1 MASQQPAKA
10 DKILII
16 GAGCFGLSS
25 AYHLLKSGYTNVVVV
40 DQSDTLPAPNAAST
54 DLNKIVRTSY
64 SDIVYTKLAAEAIE
78 TWKDRDVWGGVYHE
92 CGVLLVG
99 APSSTSSESKYHVKA
114 LSNDL
119 SLNLPITSLPTR
131 ESFEEE
137 FGPQLCKLL
146 GSTVIPPTSVAPTLS
161 DGPTS
166 QNRKNGL
173 EEKLQGLNL
182 ESLQSQQPST
192 TTGAYIAHTAGWA
205 AAANGIKTLM
215 SHVSALGAE
224 IRAGVKVT
232 GFSYAESESTESRE
246 VRGVKVEGDSDIEAD
261 WIIVASG
268 SWTASSFA
276 SSFPT
281 SSSSELAKVGLGKKL
296 LATGQ
301 CLATIQL
308 SPSEAET
315 YRNFPVILDWSSGF
329 YVFPPN
335 EDNVVKAAIHAA
347 GYINPQSL
355 SNTSDVISTP
365 VTLDSEP
372 NSSHLR
378 IPAQASALLREH
390 LRSVY
395 PQLADKEWLGTR
407 VCWYTDTPD
416 GNWIIDYVP
425 GSHNVLFATG
435 GSGHAYKFL
444 PIIGS
449 IVQKR
454 LEGTLEDELADKFSF
469 TRDFSG
475 KDLSREGQEPALLD
489 FSSLSPV

>member
-1 MASQQPAKA
+1 MASQQPSKS

-25 AYHLLKSGYTNVVVV
+25 AYHLLKSGYTNIVVV

-78 TWKDRDVWGGVYHE
+78 TWKDRDVWGDVYHE

-137 FGPQLCKLL
+137 FGL
-146 GSTVIPPTSVAPTLS
+146 T
-161 DGPTS
+161 
-166 QNRKNGL
+166 
-173 EEKLQGLNL
+173 L
-182 ESLQSQQPST
+182 ESSQSQQPST

-232 GFSYAESESTESRE
+232 GFSYAESESKDRRT
-246 VRGVKVEGDSDIEAD
+246 VRGVRAEGGEEITAD

-268 SWTASSFA
+268 SWTASSF
-276 SSFPT
+276 PT
-281 SSSSELAKVGLGKKL
+281 SSSSELAKVDLGKKL

-335 EDNVVKAAIHAA
+335 DDNVVKAAIHAA
-347 GYINPQSL
+347 GYVNPQPS
-355 SNTSDVISTP
+355 SNPSNVISTP

-416 GNWIIDYVP
+416 GNWIIDFVT

-489 FSSLSPV
+489 LSSLSPV